1 MSKYSL
7 AFKQSVIAAYESGTE
22 GARAVAARFDVD
34 HSTVRKW
41 AAAHAAHGVSGLVKK
56 FGSFDASFKLS
67 VLQRMWDDGLSYR
80 QTAALFNIRNSGCL
94 PDWERR
100 YKTGGIDA
108 LSPRR
113 RGRQRSMP
121 EPPVPKEPD
130 ASRSDDKKSREEL
143 LAELSLS
150 AHGERLPK
158 KTGGLN
164 AGTTSGPKSAS
175 RPGVKAALSA

>member
-56 FGSFDASFKLS
+56 SGSFDASFKLS

-80 QTAALFNIRNSGCL
+80 QTAALFNIRNRSCL

-113 RGRQRSMP
+113 RGRPRLMP

-143 LAELSLS
+143 LAELSYLRMEN
-150 AHGERLPK
+150 AFLKKLEALTREQPAPK
-158 KTGGLN
+158 KR
-164 AGTTSGPKSAS
+164 KSS
-175 RPGVKAALSA
+175 RR